1 MAELK
6 RKRSQK
12 TFTRKDFKYK
22 RDFRKFEDN
31 EDNDNTENEDIE
43 NGRYSGSVL
52 GFFVAAVF
60 IPFLWLFRWTLT
72 SPVFGGRGEGEDYPL
87 LISITIILLCI
98 PFFILGDEMS
108 DSENKKVKFWGNV
121 VQFAFGIG
129 FLYGMGYM
137 LFN

>member
-12 TFTRKDFKYK
+12 NFTRKDFKYK

-31 EDNDNTENEDIE
+31 ENIENEDTENE
-43 NGRYSGSVL
+43 RYSSSVF
-52 GFFVAAVF
+52 GFFMSIVL
-60 IPFLWLFRWTLT
+60 ILFLWLFRFMLN
-72 SPVFGGRGEGEDYPL
+72 SPVLGSTGGEGEDYPL

-137 LFN
+137 LFS